1 MIVLGVGQT
10 GLVRLMAGERR
21 ARPGGVPASGPAR
34 PAGAPPSA
42 TRRPEGLT

>member
-21 ARPGGVPASGPAR
+21 ARPAATPVRPAR
-34 PAGAPPSA
+34 PPAAV
-42 TRRPEGLT
+42 RPG